1 MIINSSIKWKPLLI
15 SILIPIMVG
24 GLAGF
29 LTRGSMG
36 NYQIIERPPL
46 SPPGIVFPFIW
57 GILYILMGIASYL
70 VYQKDSNLPQ
80 KTRALKLYSIQLVLN
95 FFWPILFFNLQNYE
109 LSFILLL
116 ILLIFVLITTID
128 FYSISRN
135 AGLLLIPYLIW
146 LLFAAY
152 LNLGVVILSL
162 V

>member
-1 MIINSSIKWKPLLI
+1 MTINYSIKLKPLLI
-15 SILIPIMVG
+15 SILIPLAVG

-29 LTRGSMG
+29 LTRGSME

-46 SPPGIVFPFIW
+46 SPPGIVFPFVW

-70 VYQKDSNLPQ
+70 VYQKDFGSSE
-80 KTRALKLYSIQLVLN
+80 KTRALRLYAIQLVLN
-95 FFWPILFFNLQNYE
+95 FFWPILFFNLQSYW

-116 ILLIFVLITTID
+116 VLLIFVLLTAIA

-146 LLFAAY
+146 LAFAAY
-152 LNLGVVILSL
+152 LNLGVAILN
-162 V
+162 

>member
-1 MIINSSIKWKPLLI
+1 MTINSSVKWKPLLI
-15 SILIPIMVG
+15 SILIPLAVG
-24 GLAGF
+24 GLAGI
-29 LTRGSMG
+29 LTRGSMK

-46 SPPGIVFPFIW
+46 SPPGIVFPFVW

-70 VYQKDSNLPQ
+70 VYQKAFDSSE
-80 KTRALKLYSIQLVLN
+80 KTRALRLYTIQLVLN
-95 FFWPILFFNLQNYE
+95 FLWPILFFNLQSYW

-116 ILLIFVLITTID
+116 TLLFFVLLTTNA

-146 LLFAAY
+146 LVFAAY
-152 LNLGVVILSL
+152 LNLGVAILNI